1 MKKERKEALLACF
14 PPVPERFMN
23 RMNKSQKH
31 ITENFAV
38 FLTHG
43 NELFARCYHLYYN
56 GELRERQRYVFAPD
70 GFVRYGIDNNEWRIC
85 TRFREPVF
93 HLGGYG
99 YFDNSYTI
107 LNADAIYK
115 SCMRYSQFDKYTGG
129 LAFEYLKL
137 YHKHPNLEYIMK
149 SGYGVLLDSR
159 YKGYY
164 QYQPAGI
171 IINTD
176 ISWKSNNLLKM
187 LSLNR
192 TEFAVLK
199 GQESLYPAYKIWR
212 EHYPGYDPSQLVK
225 LCKAF
230 GYEVQYC
237 IGMENRTGVRPHLLA
252 EYLRESKINRRDYAD
267 YITECE
273 TLGYNM
279 HDSMINRPKDF
290 ASAHG
295 RTSQLIVYKENKEV
309 LESFDKLYESRK
321 ELEFA
326 DGRLILRQPEN
337 FAEIIAEGRK
347 LSHCVGGY
355 AKRHAMGR
363 LNIMFIRMADEPD
376 KPFYTLELSAEGGIV
391 QVRGYKNHDM
401 TAEVQEF
408 VKKYEKYISEIFK
421 KKEKKSA

>member
-1 MKKERKEALLACF
+1 MKKERKEALLSCF
-14 PPVPERFMN
+14 PPVPKQFMD
-23 RMNKSQKH
+23 RMIRSKKH
-31 ITENFAV
+31 ITGNFAV
-38 FLTHG
+38 FLTRG
-43 NELFARCYHLYYN
+43 NELFARCYHLYYD
-56 GELRERQRYVFAPD
+56 GKLRECQRYVFASD
-70 GFVRYGIDNNEWRIC
+70 GFVRYGVDDSAWHVC

-107 LNADAIYK
+107 LNADTIYK
-115 SCMRYSQFDKYTGG
+115 SCMRYSQLDKYTGS
-129 LAFEYLKL
+129 LIFEYLKL
-137 YHKHPNLEYIMK
+137 YYKHPNLEYLMK
-149 SGYGVLLDSR
+149 SGYGILLDR
-159 YKGYY
+159 KYKGYY
-164 QYQPAGI
+164 QSNKI
-171 IINTD
+171 LINTD
-176 ISWKSNNLLKM
+176 INWESNNLLKM

-212 EHYPGYDPSQLVK
+212 EHYPKYSPAQLVE
-225 LCKAF
+225 LCKVF

-252 EYLRESKINRRDYAD
+252 KYLGKTKINHRDYVD

-273 TLGYNM
+273 TLGYNL

-295 RTSQLIVYKENKEV
+295 RTSQLITYRENKEA

-326 DGRLILRQPEN
+326 DGQFILRQPES

-363 LNIMFIRMADEPD
+363 LNIMFIRMANKPD
-376 KPFYTLELSAEGGIV
+376 KPFYTTELSTEGKIV
-391 QVRGYKNHDM
+391 QVRGYKNQNM
-401 TAEVQEF
+401 TAEVQGF
-408 VKKYEKYISEIFK
+408 VKKYETYISEIFE
-421 KKEKKSA
+421 KKEEKSA

>member
-1 MKKERKEALLACF
+1 MKTKRKEELLTCF
-14 PPVPERFMN
+14 PSVPKPIYNDMTSSFRH
-23 RMNKSQKH
+23 KA
-31 ITENFAV
+31 ENFSV
-38 FLTHG
+38 FLTNG
-43 NELFARCYHLYYN
+43 NELFVRCYHLYFH
-56 GELRERQRYVFAPD
+56 GTLAERQRYVFAPD
-70 GFVRYGIDNNEWRIC
+70 GFVRYGIDNTGWHIC
-85 TRFREPVF
+85 SRFREPVF
-93 HLGGYG
+93 HLGCLG
-99 YFDNSYTI
+99 YFDNSYAV
-107 LNADAIYK
+107 LNTDAINK
-115 SCMRYSQFDKYTGG
+115 SCMRYSQWEKFGG
-129 LAFEYLKL
+129 DCLFEYFRL
-137 YHKHPNLEYIMK
+137 YCKHPNLEYLMK

-176 ISWKSNNLLKM
+176 INWKSNNLLKM
-187 LSLNR
+187 LDLNR

-199 GQESLYPAYKIWR
+199 GQEVLYPAYKVWR
-212 EHYPGYDPSQLVK
+212 KHYPGYDPSQLVK
-225 LCKAF
+225 LCIAF

-237 IGMENRTGVRPHLLA
+237 IRMENRTGVKPHLLA
-252 EYLRESKINRRDYAD
+252 EYLRESKINHRDYAD

-273 TLGYNM
+273 TLGYNL

-326 DGRLILRQPEN
+326 DGRLILRQPES

-408 VKKYEKYISEIFK
+408 VEKYKTYISEIFK